1 MKRILAIV
9 SCMVM
14 LLCFVGCGGNETNG
28 GENTSV
34 EKSENQT
41 SEKVSEEETG
51 IEITE
56 SEIVSREYGF
66 WTVVFKIKN
75 TGSVPIGNISLDA
88 EELDANGDILNLS
101 SPWAEAVLDP
111 GQSISVETVFEDNIG
126 IKTIEITGYEYY
138 IGEAEDGDYVEKSF
152 KEPLKIVLE

>member
-9 SCMVM
+9 SCMAM
-14 LLCFVGCGGNETNG
+14 LFCFVGCGGNETNG

-34 EKSENQT
+34 EK

-75 TGSVPIGNISLDA
+75 TGSVPIGDVSLDV
-88 EELDANGDILNLS
+88 EELDANGDILNMTY
-101 SPWAEAVLDP
+101 PWTEAVLDP

-138 IGEAEDGDYVEKSF
+138 IGEAEDGNYIEKSF